1 MAVSTTTPTAEQVA
15 VPETL
20 LKKRRSTEKSREEK
34 LAKAAEAQK
43 VSTDRDI
50 VEEGGGTSGV
60 MEDGVGGSGEGES
73 GRPGIREKSPSRPT
87 WFTVLTLR
95 LPSTSTSFLIP
106 FNPSSRP
113 SNSISTNLATRNQ
126 TTQAKRERDTRDQK
140 QDDAKNRANTLEPR
154 IG

>member
-87 WFTVLTLR
+87 WFTVSTLR

-126 TTQAKRERDTRDQK
+126 TTQAKRERHARPKT
-140 QDDAKNRANTLEPR
+140 
-154 IG
+154 G